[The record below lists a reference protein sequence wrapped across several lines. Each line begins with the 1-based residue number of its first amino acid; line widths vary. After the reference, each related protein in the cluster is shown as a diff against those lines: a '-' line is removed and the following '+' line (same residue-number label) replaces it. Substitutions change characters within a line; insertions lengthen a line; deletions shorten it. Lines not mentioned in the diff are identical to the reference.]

1 MATIRI
7 TVLGLVIVAVGFA
20 LFTVIAGF
28 KVRTE
33 AKSALSDL
41 SGLQQWDDPTA
52 WGAISVYHSSQRLA
66 LPFIPR
72 LAPSPASTSMEG
84 SPEWGSSCRIS
95 RKSNGKVVAESPVT
109 DLFEN
114 GRHPSESEKQ
124 WAEKTLAPTLEKA
137 PEKPIGAPTGINV
150 DEHGARALHHD
161 FRHADSPPLHPCRSS
176 RRLERTTSYL
186 NYPGQPPYTRGIH
199 ASGYRGK
206 MWTMRQ
212 FSGFASP
219 EETNQRYK
227 YLLEHGGQ
235 GLSVAFDLPTLMG
248 YDSDH
253 PFSEG
258 EVGKCGVAIDS
269 LEDMEI
275 LFDGIDLEKTTVSM
289 TINSPAS
296 VLWAMYL
303 AVAEKQGADWQ
314 KISGTIQN
322 DILKEYIAQKEYIYP
337 PAPSMRLVID
347 TFEFGS
353 MFTPRFN
360 TISISGYHIREA
372 GSTALQELAFTIYDG
387 VEYVEWAR
395 RRGLDVDEFG
405 PRLSFFFNAHND
417 FFEEI
422 AKYRAARKIWYRLMK
437 DRFGAKNQRTWL
449 MRFHTQTA
457 GVSLTAQQP
466 MNNVARVALQALA
479 AVLGGTQSLHTDSY
493 DEALALPTEEAVRIA
508 LRTQQ
513 IIAYESG
520 VAQTVDPLGGSYFVE
535 RLTLDMENGAF
546 DYFDKL
552 DAMGGMVAAIEKG
565 YPQKEIAEASYQFQR
580 ANEAREKITVGANE
594 FVVEEPSPNILYIGE
609 EVAQAQTKKLKS
621 LRERRSNEEVRRC
634 LDALK
639 KAAAQE
645 PRAGENG
652 QISPANTMPFIVEAV
667 KAYATVGEIC
677 EALREVYGTYT
688 ETAFA

>member
-1 MATIRI
+1 MAAIRPNP
-7 TVLGLVIVAVGFA
+7 
-20 LFTVIAGF
+20 
-28 KVRTE
+28 K
-33 AKSALSDL
+33 
-41 SGLQQWDDPTA
+41 
-52 WGAISVYHSSQRLA
+52 
-66 LPFIPR
+66 
-72 LAPSPASTSMEG
+72 
-84 SPEWGSSCRIS
+84 
-95 RKSNGKVVAESPVT
+95 
-109 DLFEN
+109 
-114 GRHPSESEKQ
+114 KQ
-124 WAEKTLAPTLEKA
+124 WAEKTLAPTLEKS
-137 PEKPIGAPTGINV
+137 PEKPIGASTGVNL
-150 DEHGARALHHD
+150 DEHGNARFTTISGL
-161 FRHADSPPLHPCRSS
+161 PI
-176 RRLERTTSYL
+176 RRLYTEADLPADWNYDEYL

-219 EETNQRYK
+219 EETNERYK
-227 YLLEHGGQ
+227 YLLAHGGQ

-253 PFSEG
+253 MMSEG

-296 VLWAMYL
+296 VMWAMYL
-303 AVAEKQGADWQ
+303 AVAEKQGADL
-314 KISGTIQN
+314 KKVSGTIQN

-347 TFEFGS
+347 TFEFGTK
-353 MFTPRFN
+353 FTPRFN
-360 TISISGYHIREA
+360 TVSISGYHIREA

-422 AKYRAARKIWYRLMK
+422 GKYRAARKIWYRLMK
-437 DRFGAKNQRTWL
+437 DRFGAKNARTWL

-466 MNNVARVALQALA
+466 MNNIARVAIQALA

-535 RLTLDMENGAF
+535 RMTLDMEKGAF

-552 DAMGGMVAAIEKG
+552 DAMGGMVKAIEKG

-580 ANEAREKITVGANE
+580 ANEAKEKITVGANE

-609 EVAQAQTKKLKS
+609 EVAQAQTKKLNS
-621 LRERRSNEEVRRC
+621 LRAAPFQRRSPSHARCPEESC
-634 LDALK
+634 CAG
-639 KAAAQE
+639 AAS
-645 PRAGENG
+645 RHDGK
-652 QISPANTMPFIVEAV
+652 ISPVNTMPFILDAV

-677 EALREVYGTYT
+677 EALREVYGTY
-688 ETAFA
+688 EESAFA

>member
-1 MATIRI
+1 MA
-7 TVLGLVIVAVGFA
+7 
-20 LFTVIAGF
+20 
-28 KVRTE
+28 
-33 AKSALSDL
+33 
-41 SGLQQWDDPTA
+41 
-52 WGAISVYHSSQRLA
+52 
-66 LPFIPR
+66 PR
-72 LAPSPASTSMEG
+72 KPA
-84 SPEWGSSCRIS
+84 
-95 RKSNGKVVAESPVT
+95 AESPVS
-109 DLFEN
+109 DVFEN
-114 GRHPSESEKQ
+114 RHPSPSEQ
-124 WAEKTLAPTLEKA
+124 SWAEETLAPALEKN
-137 PEKPIGAPTGINV
+137 PERPIGAPSGVNL
-150 DEHGARALHHD
+150 DEAGNAR
-161 FRHADSPPLHPCRSS
+161 FTTISGVPI
-176 RRLERTTSYL
+176 RRLYTQADLPADWSYERYL
-186 NYPGQPPYTRGIH
+186 GYPGQAPYTRGIH

-206 MWTMRQ
+206 LWTMRQ

-219 EETNQRYK
+219 EETNLRYK
-227 YLLEHGGQ
+227 YLLEHGGG

-253 PFSEG
+253 PASEG

-275 LFDGIDLEKTTVSM
+275 LFSGIDLEKTTVSM

-296 VLWAMYL
+296 VLWAMFL
-303 AVAEKQGADWQ
+303 VVAEKQGADWK

-353 MFTPRFN
+353 RFTPRFN

-372 GSTALQELAFTIYDG
+372 GSTALQELAFTLYDG

-422 AKYRAARKIWYRLMK
+422 AKYRAARKIWHQVMR
-437 DRFGAKNQRTWL
+437 DRFGAKNARTWL

-466 MNNVARVALQALA
+466 MNNIARVAIQAMA
-479 AVLGGTQSLHTDSY
+479 AVLGGTNSLHTDSY
-493 DEALALPTEEAVRIA
+493 DEALALPTAEAARIA

-520 VAQTVDPLGGSYFVE
+520 VAATVDPLGGSYFLE
-535 RLTLDMENGAF
+535 DLTLKMEQGAF
-546 DYFDKL
+546 DYFEKL
-552 DAMGGMVAAIEKG
+552 DALGGMVSAIERG

-580 ANEAREKITVGANE
+580 AVENKEKVIVGVNE
-594 FVVEEPSPNILYIGE
+594 FVIEEESPTTLYIDE
-609 EVAQAQTKKLKS
+609 SVAQQQSKKLAA
-621 LRERRSNEEVRRC
+621 LRQRRSNDDVRRC
-634 LDALK
+634 LEALK
-639 KAAAQE
+639 RAAAQNPAE
-645 PRAGENG
+645 MRSGGNG
-652 QISPANTMPFIVEAV
+652 SATGSSKGISSANTMPYIVDCV
-667 KAYATVGEIC
+667 RAYATVGEIC
-677 EALREVYGTYT
+677 HALREVFGTYE
-688 ETAFA
+688 ETSIT